1 MKKWLESMKGKKTGP
16 TLLIGLFALA
26 LLLLLLMGEGGEG
39 SHTAQEKRIGEVLG
53 RIAGAGRVEVMIYD
67 RVAENSLMSNSST
80 AVGAVVVAEGAADL
94 GVRLQLIRAVRTL
107 LGLPETAVEVFE
119 MGEAR

>member
-1 MKKWLESMKGKKTGP
+1 MKNWLDGMKGKKWGP

-26 LLLLLLMGEGGEG
+26 LLLLLLAGNG
-39 SHTAQEKRIGEVLG
+39 SGDAHTTQERRIGEVLG
-53 RIAGAGRVEVMIYD
+53 RIAGAGHVEVMIYD
-67 RVAENSLMSNSST
+67 RAVDGGLLGEKST
-80 AVGAVVVAEGAADL
+80 TVGAVVVAEGAADL